1 MDRPLAGRRGQR
13 RAFTLVE
20 LLVVI
25 AIIGILV
32 ALLLPAIQ
40 AAREAA
46 RRSQCTNNLRQV
58 GVAILNY
65 ENSYKELPWGSSYAR
80 TDTTGMP
87 PIPKGN
93 WVIPVLPFLEEN
105 SLASRWDIH
114 RFPNQTPNVELA
126 NTTIIRTLICPSDET
141 SSQPILD
148 NRRTAGNGNPPR
160 AQGLWYT
167 GSMGPTIPDT
177 CAFAPATSE
186 PNAEQKYRT
195 CCQGCGFGTLNPGAA
210 GNVARAPC
218 SRFHPSTDTD
228 TCAGAI
234 CRRHL
239 GIPLRRIPDGLSN
252 TFLAGETLPGHWTW
266 NCIFCENFSMSSTH
280 IPLNTM
286 ESRADNVE
294 YWLTSGFKSM
304 HPGGANMGMCDGS
317 VHFVQETIDYY
328 LWNALGSREFN
339 DGDKSAL

>member
-1 MDRPLAGRRGQR
+1 MRLLGSRSGRC

-46 RRSQCTNNLRQV
+46 RRAQCQNNLRQV
-58 GVAILNY
+58 AIGVLNY

-80 TDTTGMP
+80 TAVNER
-87 PIPKGN
+87 KGN
-93 WVIPVLPFLEEN
+93 WIIAILSFLEEGAVADQYVFN
-105 SLASRWDIH
+105 LHPDEGTNLALTQS
-114 RFPNQTPNVELA
+114 TV
-126 NTTIIRTLICPSDET
+126 IRALICPTDPI
-141 SSQPILD
+141 SSQPVLE
-148 NRRTAGNGNPPR
+148 NRRQGAGSHNPPR

-177 CAFAPATSE
+177 CAFAPA
-186 PNAEQKYRT
+186 PGAPQAELKYRT
-195 CCQGCGFGTLNPGAA
+195 SCQGCGFGTLNPATA
-210 GNVARAPC
+210 GDMARQPC
-218 SRFHPSTDTD
+218 SRFHPSTDLD

-239 GIPLRRIPDGLSN
+239 GIPLRRVPDGLSN
-252 TFLAGETLPGHWTW
+252 TFLAGETLPGHWVW
-266 NCIFCENFSMSSTH
+266 NCAFCDNFPVSSTH
-280 IPLNTM
+280 IPINTM
-286 ESRADNVE
+286 ESRDTPVE
-294 YWLTSGFKSM
+294 YWLISGFKSM
-304 HPGGANMGMCDGS
+304 HPGGAHMAMCDGS
-317 VHFVQETIDYY
+317 VQFVQETIDYY
-328 LWNALGSREFN
+328 AWNALGSRDHE

>member
-1 MDRPLAGRRGQR
+1 MDRPQAGRHGRIQD

-65 ENSYKELPWGSSYAR
+65 ENSYKELPWGSSFAR
-80 TDTTGMP
+80 NDVKER
-87 PIPKGN
+87 KGN
-93 WVIPVLPFLEEN
+93 WVIAVFPFLEEEG
-105 SLASRWDIH
+105 LASRYDFN
-114 RFPNQTPNVELA
+114 RFPNQTPNLELA
-126 NTTIIRTLICPSDET
+126 NTTIIRTLICPTDEL

-148 NRRTAGNGNPPR
+148 NRRPGQNNPPR
-160 AQGLWYT
+160 SQGLWYT

-177 CAFAPATSE
+177 CAFAPAPGE
-186 PNAEQKYRT
+186 PQAEQKYRT
-195 CCQGCGFGTLNPGAA
+195 CCQGCGFGTLNPTGTGGNAA
-210 GNVARAPC
+210 RPPC
-218 SRFHPSTDTD
+218 SRFHPVTDLD

-266 NCIFCENFSMSSTH
+266 NGVFCENFTVSTTH

-286 ESRADNVE
+286 ESRTDHVE

-304 HPGGANMGMCDGS
+304 HPGGANMAMCDGS
-317 VHFVQETIDYY
+317 VHFVQETVDYY
-328 LWNALGSREFN
+328 AWNALGSREFS